1 MVLEERT
8 AQPPNANG
16 VNDKEQGKSGNSY
29 RYWVRETKQDAA
41 PLPVPRKLTDHEKDL
56 LNSTNAHTGNHL
68 GSSWNKAG
76 TWEEK
81 NLNKWAN
88 DRLKELLI
96 SLGSLEFTDG
106 RAEISEVSRCVGDAY
121 LVTVRNKK
129 LVGYTFELSLKVTG
143 DWTVNGEQKSLK
155 GHIDVAEFS
164 FGELDD
170 LQIEVKLT
178 DGSDLPNQDEIRI
191 TQDLKSFLKP
201 MREKLMQFEQELKT
215 K

>member
-1 MVLEERT
+1 MEMEEGT
-8 AQPPNANG
+8 VQPPNG
-16 VNDKEQGKSGNSY
+16 DKEQGKSGNSY

-41 PLPVPRKLTDHEKDL
+41 PLPVPRKLTDQEKTSSD
-56 LNSTNAHTGNHL
+56 SHTGTHL
-68 GSSWNKAG
+68 GSTWNKAG

-81 NLNKWAN
+81 NLNTWAN

-96 SLGSLEFTDG
+96 SVGSLEFSGG

-129 LVGYTFELSLKVTG
+129 LVGYTYELSLKVKG
-143 DWTVNGEQKSLK
+143 EWTVKDEQKKLD

-170 LQIEVKLT
+170 LQIEAKLT
-178 DGSDLPNQDEIRI
+178 DGGDLPNQDKVRI
-191 TQDLKSFLKP
+191 NQDLKSFLKP
-201 MREKLMQFEQELKT
+201 VRETLTQFEQELKT

>member
-1 MVLEERT
+1 MEMEEGT
-8 AQPPNANG
+8 VQPPNG
-16 VNDKEQGKSGNSY
+16 DKEQGKSGNSY

-41 PLPVPRKLTDHEKDL
+41 PLPVPRKLTDQEKTSSD
-56 LNSTNAHTGNHL
+56 SHTGTHL
-68 GSSWNKAG
+68 GSTWNKAG

-81 NLNKWAN
+81 NLNTWAN

-96 SLGSLEFTDG
+96 SVGSLEFSGG

-129 LVGYTFELSLKVTG
+129 LVGYTYELSLKVKG
-143 DWTVNGEQKSLK
+143 EWTVKDEQKKLD

-170 LQIEVKLT
+170 LQIEAKLT
-178 DGSDLPNQDEIRI
+178 DDGDLPNQDKVRI
-191 TQDLKSFLKP
+191 NQDLKSFLKP
-201 MREKLMQFEQELKT
+201 VRETLIQFEQELKT

>member
-1 MVLEERT
+1 MEMEEGT
-8 AQPPNANG
+8 VQPPNG
-16 VNDKEQGKSGNSY
+16 DKEQGKSGNSY

-41 PLPVPRKLTDHEKDL
+41 PLPVPRKLTDQEKTSSD
-56 LNSTNAHTGNHL
+56 SHTGTHL
-68 GSSWNKAG
+68 GSTWNKAG

-81 NLNKWAN
+81 NLNTWAN

-96 SLGSLEFTDG
+96 SVGSLEFSGG

-129 LVGYTFELSLKVTG
+129 LVGYTYELSLKVKG
-143 DWTVNGEQKSLK
+143 EWTVKDEQKKLD

-170 LQIEVKLT
+170 LQIEAKLT
-178 DGSDLPNQDEIRI
+178 DGGDLPNQDKVRI
-191 TQDLKSFLKP
+191 NQDLKSFLKP
-201 MREKLMQFEQELKT
+201 VRETLIQFEQELKT

>member
-1 MVLEERT
+1 MEMEEGT
-8 AQPPNANG
+8 VQPPNGDN
-16 VNDKEQGKSGNSY
+16 EQGKSGNSY

-41 PLPVPRKLTDHEKDL
+41 PLPVPRKLTDQEKTSSD
-56 LNSTNAHTGNHL
+56 SHTGTHL
-68 GSSWNKAG
+68 GSTWNKAG

-81 NLNKWAN
+81 NLNTWAN

-96 SLGSLEFTDG
+96 SVGSLEFSGG

-129 LVGYTFELSLKVTG
+129 LVGYTYELSLKVKG
-143 DWTVNGEQKSLK
+143 EWTVKDEQKKLD

-170 LQIEVKLT
+170 LQIEAKLT
-178 DGSDLPNQDEIRI
+178 DGGDLPNQDKVRI
-191 TQDLKSFLKP
+191 NQDLKSFLKP
-201 MREKLMQFEQELKT
+201 VRETLTQFEQELKT

>member
-170 LQIEVKLT
+170 LQP
-178 DGSDLPNQDEIRI
+178 SR
-191 TQDLKSFLKP
+191 
-201 MREKLMQFEQELKT
+201 
-215 K
+215 

>member
-1 MVLEERT
+1 MEVEEGTSR
-8 AQPPNANG
+8 PPNAN
-16 VNDKEQGKSGNSY
+16 DKELGKSGNSY

-41 PLPVPRKLTDHEKDL
+41 PLPVPRKLTDQEKDR
-56 LNSTNAHTGNHL
+56 LNSTDSHAGNHL
-68 GSSWNKAG
+68 GSTWNKAG

-81 NLNKWAN
+81 NLNKWAS
-88 DRLKELLI
+88 DRLKELLV
-96 SLGSLEFTDG
+96 SVGSLDFSGG

-129 LVGYTFELSLKVTG
+129 LVGYTYELSLKVKG
-143 DWTVNGEQKSLK
+143 EWTVKDEKKPLK

-178 DGSDLPNQDEIRI
+178 DGSDLPNQDKMRI
-191 TQDLKSFLKP
+191 SQDLKSFLKP
-201 MREKLMQFEQELKT
+201 LREKLVQFEEELKT